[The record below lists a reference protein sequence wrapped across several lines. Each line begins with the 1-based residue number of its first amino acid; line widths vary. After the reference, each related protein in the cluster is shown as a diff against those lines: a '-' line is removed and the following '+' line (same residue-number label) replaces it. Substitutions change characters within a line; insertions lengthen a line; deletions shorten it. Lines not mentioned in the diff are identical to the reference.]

1 MLENEDVAT
10 VMTMCLK
17 SYGVNKEILVAVCDS
32 ELIGR
37 TFREGEL
44 HLSVNEDFFKG
55 QPADEHEVKKALE
68 EATIANLVGE
78 RSVTCGIDSG
88 VVDENCVIIIEGVP
102 HAQMVLF

>member
-1 MLENEDVAT
+1 MPENRD
-10 VMTMCLK
+10 MTALASMYLK
-17 SYGVNKEILVAVCDS
+17 SYSVNKEILVAACDS
-32 ELIGR
+32 ELVGR
-37 TFREGEL
+37 TFCEGEL
-44 HLSVNEDFFKG
+44 HLYVNEDFFKG

-88 VVDENCVIIIEGVP
+88 VVDENCVIIIDGVP